1 MVQAA
6 VKNGAAQSTLRSARG
21 PSIDTPPVGRAG
33 LLPGEELDVEVLR
46 IGVCNEGWQCLTDND
61 ACSIEDQAFEASQP
75 LSSAPRLDQA
85 ELAGDYSVF
94 DVSAVPV
101 EETDPFT
108 GGP

>member
-1 MVQAA
+1 ML
-6 VKNGAAQSTLRSARG
+6 NTL
-21 PSIDTPPVGRAG
+21 PVTVAG

-46 IGVCNEGWQCLTDND
+46 IGVCSEGWQCLTDND
-61 ACSIEDQAFEASQP
+61 ACAIGDHAFEASQP

-108 GGP
+108 GGLWGGCLLERSHVCCPCESTQ